1 MTVTD
6 RRAWQDVLER
16 VERDLVA
23 GTIGPGDRLP
33 PERALAAELGV
44 GRSSVREALRVL
56 EVLGLIRTQ
65 TGSGPQAGAIVV
77 ARPSG
82 GMSALMRLQ
91 VAARGFDVADVVATR
106 LVLEA
111 AVVTGLAEADR
122 DLAASTE
129 LLDAMEAG
137 GPALSEAEFLA
148 LDAAFHVSLA
158 TANGNDVIAAIM
170 AGLRSS
176 VEGYVL
182 AGAAF
187 LPSWPATAERLRSE
201 HRAIIAAIDSRD
213 APLARTRIH
222 DHITG
227 YYAETNLTPPHDER

>member
-158 TANGNDVIAAIM
+158 TATGNDVIAAIM

>member
-1 MTVTD
+1 MPSTD
-6 RRAWQDVLER
+6 RRAWQDVLARIEG
-16 VERDLVA
+16 DLVA

-33 PERALAAELGV
+33 PERTLATELGV

-82 GMSALMRLQ
+82 GMAALMRLQ
-91 VAARGFDVADVVATR
+91 VAAGGFDVADVVATR
-106 LVLEA
+106 LVLES
-111 AVVTGLAEADR
+111 AVVTALAESDAADLTTPAEL
-122 DLAASTE
+122 LAAMDGE
-129 LLDAMEAG
+129 LTT
-137 GPALSEAEFLA
+137 AEFLA
-148 LDAAFHVSLA
+148 IDAAFHVSLA
-158 TANGNDVIAAIM
+158 AASRNDVIVAVM
-170 AGLRSS
+170 SGLRSS

-187 LPSWPATAERLRSE
+187 LPSWQLMAQRLRAE
-201 HRAIIAAIDSRD
+201 HRAIVAAIESHD
-213 APLARTRIH
+213 APLARTLVH

-227 YYAETNLTPPHDER
+227 YYADSKLAPLER

>member
-1 MTVTD
+1 VTVTD

-158 TANGNDVIAAIM
+158 TATGNDVIAAIM